1 MLANTLVLHTHT
13 HPYTHTVFLTGVT
26 LALADCPSRITL
38 LLQPGTQLPRVQPS
52 AWMSLL
58 FVAEPPQEALCEAAL
73 LGGL

>member
-1 MLANTLVLHTHT
+1 MLANTCAAHMPT
-13 HPYTHTVFLTGVT
+13 HPYARTVFLAGVT
-26 LALADCPSRITL
+26 LALADYPSRITL

-58 FVAEPPQEALCEAAL
+58 FVAQPPQEALCEAAL